1 MTDRIQKSIE
11 MDAPVEKVWHA
22 LTDHTAFGE
31 WFRVRLD
38 GPFAVGKETTGEMT
52 YPGHEGT
59 KWRSVTERMEAPT
72 LFSFRWPHAENPD
85 ADLSTSPTTLVEFR
99 LEPTA
104 KGTRLTIV
112 ESGFETLPEDR
123 RMEALRGNEG
133 GWEIQAG
140 NIKAY
145 VEA

>member
-1 MTDRIQKSIE
+1 MTDHIEKSIE
-11 MDAPVEKVWHA
+11 LNAPIEEVWHA

-38 GPFAVGKETTGEMT
+38 GPFVVGEKTTGEMT

-59 KWRSVTERMEAPT
+59 KWTSLTERMEPPT
-72 LFSFRWPHAENPD
+72 LFSFRWPHGED
-85 ADLSTSPTTLVEFR
+85 TDLSTSPSTLVEFR

-104 KGTRLTIV
+104 NGTRLTIV

-123 RMEALRGNEG
+123 RMEALRGNES

>member
-1 MTDRIQKSIE
+1 MTDRIEKSIE
-11 MDAPVEKVWHA
+11 LNAPIEKVWHA

-38 GPFAVGKETTGEMT
+38 GPFSVGEETTGEMT

-59 KWRSVTERMEAPT
+59 KWTSVTERMEPPT
-72 LFSFRWPHAENPD
+72 LFSFRWPHGENF
-85 ADLSTSPTTLVEFR
+85 STSASTLVEFR

>member
-1 MTDRIQKSIE
+1 MTDRIEKSIE
-11 MDAPVEKVWHA
+11 LNAPIEKVWHA
-22 LTDHTAFGE
+22 LTDHKAFGE

-38 GPFAVGKETTGEMT
+38 GPFVVGEKTTGEMT

-59 KWRSVTERMEAPT
+59 KWTSVTERMEAPT
-72 LFSFRWPHAENPD
+72 LFSFRWPHGE
-85 ADLSTSPTTLVEFR
+85 DLSTSPSTLVEFR
-99 LEPTA
+99 LEPTTQ
-104 KGTRLTIV
+104 GTRLTIV
-112 ESGFETLPEDR
+112 ESGFEALPEDR
-123 RMEALRGNEG
+123 RMETLRGNEG

>member
-1 MTDRIQKSIE
+1 MTDRIEKSIE
-11 MDAPVEKVWHA
+11 LNAPIEKVWHA
-22 LTDHTAFGE
+22 LTDHTLFGE

-38 GPFAVGKETTGEMT
+38 GPFVVGEETTGEMT

-59 KWRSVTERMEAPT
+59 KWTSVTERMEAPT
-72 LFSFRWPHAENPD
+72 LFSFRWPHGEN
-85 ADLSTSPTTLVEFR
+85 ATLSTSPSTLVEFR

-104 KGTRLTIV
+104 NGTRLTIV

-123 RMEALRGNEG
+123 RMEALRGNED